1 MANFDRLSTFRSSLK
16 KKLGGKD
23 NSSFQRLSSIRTSL
37 KKIGPDSEYS
47 ETVKKWT
54 DKIKLKKKRK
64 SEVAADDFNPIPAK
78 RSLQDTR
85 ETKSKNLV
93 LVPLHL
99 EDEIIGQNKG
109 LLKNEDTPGEILDWS
124 SRTTNSVDLDSSTES
139 REEIFLGPK
148 RPSLESPG
156 KTCSS
161 HLDNLSPLRIH
172 SKETESFLSP
182 VKLLAKAEPSSP
194 MERLLGKDNKDFQ
207 SPVSRLLGKESKEPL
222 SPVGRLLGK
231 ENRTPSNVYRGEE
244 HISPFRMMQKD
255 FEPEL
260 KIKICEENDLV
271 HLVKDAHSMSGLA
284 ESLKAKYGR
293 RKTSLLYE
301 DRKCDPIDLGL
312 DFSSS
317 FLTREGCTLNIR
329 KSATL

>member
-1 MANFDRLSTFRSSLK
+1 
-16 KKLGGKD
+16 
-23 NSSFQRLSSIRTSL
+23 
-37 KKIGPDSEYS
+37 
-47 ETVKKWT
+47 
-54 DKIKLKKKRK
+54 
-64 SEVAADDFNPIPAK
+64 
-78 RSLQDTR
+78 
-85 ETKSKNLV
+85 
-93 LVPLHL
+93 
-99 EDEIIGQNKG
+99 
-109 LLKNEDTPGEILDWS
+109 
-124 SRTTNSVDLDSSTES
+124 
-139 REEIFLGPK
+139 
-148 RPSLESPG
+148 
-156 KTCSS
+156 
-161 HLDNLSPLRIH
+161 LRIL
-172 SKETESFLSP
+172 SKESESFLSP
-182 VKLLAKAEPSSP
+182 VKLLPKAEPSSP

-207 SPVSRLLGKESKEPL
+207 YPNSRLLGKESKEPL

-231 ENRTPSNVYRGEE
+231 ENRTPSNVYRGED

-293 RKTSLLYE
+293 RKPSLLYE

-312 DFSSS
+312 EFSSS